1 MISIRV
7 LFFGKLADLVQEAEF
22 QCEIEPGTRV
32 ADFYEQLASQSRLQP
47 LAQKPNIKVAV
58 NQELADW
65 DRELSPGD
73 ELAFLPPVTGG

>member
-22 QCEIEPGTRV
+22 HCEIEPGTLV

-47 LAQKPNIKVAV
+47 LAQNPNIKVAV
-58 NQELADW
+58 NQQLADW